1 MFWLHLKFHIIF
13 IARKNQMRFL
23 HGSLFYP
30 MAAVI
35 SSATS
40 WSVLRTVRLSVTPSD
55 SASLALTSTSMPPRN
70 VPGRVEVIYNF
81 MLCFIELFLNSPE
94 QSTVCRFVPSATFSD
109 RLAAP
114 RPSIFIIVLTASCR
128 LLTADS
134 TKVSSACSHSVNWTR
149 AYYNYVSIYWINT
162 WLTLTIGSIPGY
174 LEVILFRFLNLIGHC
189 DL

>member
-70 VPGRVEVIYNF
+70 VPGRIKVIYNF

-162 WLTLTIGSIPGY
+162 
-174 LEVILFRFLNLIGHC
+174 
-189 DL
+189 